1 MPMMRVETVEAQFG
15 GVECEGEGYTEQEC
29 NSHPCPG
36 MPSWNIKA
44 LMYKIDKKYN
54 ICFINWSFFKCM
66 FLQSTIQQFCLI
78 LQYIINFARKMV
90 FVLFLSKTKS
100 VTFAS
105 WAEKC
110 LYSFPQFSHK
120 HKPLFCKCLVFSK
133 LMKVL
138 LKIPLIRLVV
148 FQLRKIG
155 LQTKFRKFGFH
166 SYLQAISI
174 IIIWRNDLRI
184 R

>member
-1 MPMMRVETVEAQFG
+1 
-15 GVECEGEGYTEQEC
+15 
-29 NSHPCPG
+29 
-36 MPSWNIKA
+36 
-44 LMYKIDKKYN
+44 
-54 ICFINWSFFKCM
+54 
-66 FLQSTIQQFCLI
+66 
-78 LQYIINFARKMV
+78 MV

-120 HKPLFCKCLVFSK
+120 HKPLFVSLVFSK

-174 IIIWRNDLRI
+174 III
-184 R
+184 

>member
-1 MPMMRVETVEAQFG
+1 MDWWCKNQICIR
-15 GVECEGEGYTEQEC
+15 
-29 NSHPCPG
+29 
-36 MPSWNIKA
+36 WIKSVTFV
-44 LMYKIDKKYN
+44 LSIDHFSN
-54 ICFINWSFFKCM
+54 VSS
-66 FLQSTIQQFCLI
+66 STIQQFCLI

-138 LKIPLIRLVV
+138 LKIPLIKVVV